1 MTQRETPQLL
11 KTSLIRAK
19 PVDMLDFALFANCM
33 MLKKS
38 SSAVV
43 VVEMKESMFFFILAH
58 PFSASPLANL
68 CVGSMCKRN
77 THFFVNISNQ
87 I

>member
-11 KTSLIRAK
+11 KTSLIRAR
-19 PVDMLDFALFANCM
+19 PVDMLALALFVACM

-38 SSAVV
+38 SSVV
-43 VVEMKESMFFFILAH
+43 VVEMKESMFFFILEH
-58 PFSASPLANL
+58 SFSASPLANL
-68 CVGSMCKRN
+68 CVGPMCKRN